1 MHEGG
6 FFYQAF
12 VYLLTAVIAVPVAK
26 RLGLG
31 SVLGYLIGGVLIGPA
46 LLGLIGKEG
55 QDVMHFAEFGVVM
68 MLFVIGLELEPSL
81 LWRLRTSITGM
92 GGMQIVF
99 TTILVGAAAML
110 IGLEWKA
117 ALAIGLTF
125 SLSSTAI
132 VMQTL
137 QEKGL
142 IKSGAGQSSFA
153 VLLFQDIAV
162 IPILA
167 IFPLLATVLVE
178 KAHLSFMETLP
189 AWLQTLFVIGA
200 VVLIVL
206 TGKYI
211 LRHVFRLIA
220 KTAMR
225 EIFTA
230 MVLLLVIG
238 IALLMN
244 FVGLSPAL
252 GAFVAGVVL
261 ANSEYRHELESDI
274 DPFKGLLLGLFFI
287 SVGASINFG
296 LVIDQPV
303 TLLLLTIS
311 LMTIKAVTV
320 FTIGKIFK
328 LGSGESSIFAVA
340 LAQVGE
346 FAFVLFS
353 FSTSLGILDNN
364 TTGMLTAVVAISM
377 AFTPF
382 VFALNEKI
390 IVPFLANKTP
400 KEEISADTIDEKS
413 RVIVAGFGRFGNTAG
428 RFLRAN
434 GVLPTV
440 IDNDSDRVET
450 LRKLGIKVYYGDP
463 TRYDLLHAAGAEEAK
478 IIIIAL
484 DIPEKVIELVH
495 TIKKH
500 FPHVKILARA
510 YDRSDAYELIEA
522 GVDKIYRETLD
533 TSLRMGSDTLR
544 MLGYRAYQ
552 TERMSHIFFKHDEE
566 SIEKLAH
573 HRKDKKEYLTVARQN
588 IEELEEMIKADFTDV
603 DMNRDAGWDT
613 DSLREEF
620 ANKGKIYP

>member
-12 VYLLTAVIAVPVAK
+12 LYLVTAVVTVPIAK

-31 SVLGYLIGGVLIGPA
+31 SVLGYLIGGIIIGPA
-46 LLGLIGKEG
+46 LLGLVGSEG
-55 QDVMHFAEFGVVM
+55 QDIMHFAEFGVVM

-81 LWRLRTSITGM
+81 LWRLRASIVGM
-92 GGMQIVF
+92 GGLQ
-99 TTILVGAAAML
+99 
-110 IGLEWKA
+110 IGLTTLISGATAFAFGLPWNA
-117 ALAIGLTF
+117 SLAIGLTL

-142 IKSGAGQSSFA
+142 LKSGAGQSSFA

-162 IPILA
+162 IPVLA
-167 IFPLLATVLVE
+167 IFPLLATTSGT
-178 KAHLSFMETLP
+178 APANTHPSFMETLP

-200 VVLIVL
+200 VGVIVL
-206 TGKYI
+206 AGKY
-211 LRHVFRLIA
+211 LLNHLFRIIA

-287 SVGASINFG
+287 SVGASIDFG
-296 LVIDQPV
+296 LITAQPL
-303 TLLLLTIS
+303 TIILLTLG
-311 LMTIKAVTV
+311 LMVVKAAVV
-320 FTIGKIFK
+320 FVIGKIFR
-328 LGSGESSIFAVA
+328 LGNGESSIFAVA

-353 FSTSLGILDNN
+353 FSTTLGILDQT
-364 TTGMLTAVVAISM
+364 TTGILTAVVAISM
-377 AFTPF
+377 ALTPF
-382 VFALNEKI
+382 IFTLNEKV
-390 IVPFLANKTP
+390 IVPILARSTSKP
-400 KEEISADTIDEKS
+400 EKEADKIEEQGK
-413 RVIVAGFGRFGNTAG
+413 VIIAGFGRFGNTAG

-434 GVLPTV
+434 GVFPTV

-450 LRKLGIKVYYGDP
+450 LRKLGIKVYYGEP
-463 TRYDLLHAAGAEEAK
+463 ARHDLLHAAGAEEAK

-484 DIPEKVIELVH
+484 DMPEKVLEMVH
-495 TIKKH
+495 TVKKH
-500 FPHVKILARA
+500 FPHAKILARA
-510 YDRSDAYELIEA
+510 YDRSDAYNLMDA
-522 GVDKIYRETLD
+522 GVDNVYRETLD
-533 TSLRMGSDTLR
+533 TSLRMGADTLKL
-544 MLGYRAYQ
+544 LGFRAYQ
-552 TERMSHIFFKHDEE
+552 TERMSNLFYKHDEKNLKE
-566 SIEKLAH
+566 LAT
-573 HRKDKKEYLTVARQN
+573 HRKDKTEYLSAARQA
-588 IEELEEMIKADFTDV
+588 IEDLEALISEDFKDTDIS
-603 DMNRDAGWDT
+603 RDAGWDA

-620 ANKGKIYP
+620 GK

>member
-12 VYLLTAVIAVPVAK
+12 LYLVTAVVTVPIAK
-26 RLGLG
+26 KLGLG
-31 SVLGYLIGGVLIGPA
+31 SVLGYLIGGIIIGPA
-46 LLGLIGKEG
+46 LLGLVGNEG
-55 QDVMHFAEFGVVM
+55 QDIMHFAEFGVVM

-81 LWRLRTSITGM
+81 LWRLRASILGM
-92 GGMQIVF
+92 GGLQIGL
-99 TTILVGAAAML
+99 TALVAGGAAFAF
-110 IGLEWKA
+110 GLSWQA
-117 ALAIGLTF
+117 SLAIGFTL

-142 IKSGAGQSSFA
+142 IKSGAGQSSFS

-167 IFPLLATVLVE
+167 IFPLLATTNTTAPVN
-178 KAHLSFMETLP
+178 AHPSFMETLP

-200 VVLIVL
+200 VGVIVL
-206 TGKYI
+206 AGKY
-211 LRHVFRLIA
+211 LLNHVFRIVA

-287 SVGASINFG
+287 SVGASINFD
-296 LVIDQPV
+296 LVTDQPV
-303 TLLLLTIS
+303 TILLLTLG
-311 LMTIKAVTV
+311 LMFIKAAVV
-320 FTIGKIFK
+320 FVIGKIFR
-328 LGSGESSIFAVA
+328 LGNGESSIFAVA

-353 FSTSLGILDNN
+353 FSSSLGILDSN
-364 TTGMLTAVVAISM
+364 TTGILTAVVAISM
-377 AFTPF
+377 ALTPF
-382 VFALNEKI
+382 IFTFNEKVILPLLARSNPAPEREEDKIEEKGKVI
-390 IVPFLANKTP
+390 I
-400 KEEISADTIDEKS
+400 
-413 RVIVAGFGRFGNTAG
+413 AGFGRFGNTAG

-434 GVLPTV
+434 GVFPTV

-450 LRKLGIKVYYGDP
+450 LRKLGIKVYYGEP
-463 TRYDLLHAAGAEEAK
+463 TRHDLLHAAGAEEAK

-484 DIPEKVIELVH
+484 DIPEKVLEMVH
-495 TIKKH
+495 TVKKH
-500 FPHVKILARA
+500 FPHAKILARA
-510 YDRSDAYELIEA
+510 YDRADAYDLMDA
-522 GVDKIYRETLD
+522 GVDKVYRETLD
-533 TSLRMGSDTLR
+533 TSLRMGADTLKH
-544 MLGYRAYQ
+544 LGYRAYQ
-552 TERMSHIFFKHDEE
+552 TERMSHIFFNHDEE
-566 SIEKLAH
+566 NLKELAA
-573 HRKDKKEYLTVARQN
+573 HRKDKSEYLSAARQA
-588 IEELEEMIKADFTDV
+588 IEELEEIIREDFKDTDV
-603 DMNRDAGWDT
+603 SRDAGWDSE
-613 DSLREEF
+613 SLREEF
-620 ANKGKIYP
+620 GKF

>member
-12 VYLLTAVIAVPVAK
+12 LYLVTAVVTVPIAK

-31 SVLGYLIGGVLIGPA
+31 SVLGYLIGGIIIGPA
-46 LLGLIGKEG
+46 LLGLVGSEG
-55 QDVMHFAEFGVVM
+55 QDIMHFAEFGVVM

-81 LWRLRTSITGM
+81 LWRLRASIVGM
-92 GGMQIVF
+92 GGLQ
-99 TTILVGAAAML
+99 
-110 IGLEWKA
+110 IGLTTLISGATAFAFGLPWNA
-117 ALAIGLTF
+117 SLAIGLTL

-142 IKSGAGQSSFA
+142 LKSGAGQSSFA

-162 IPILA
+162 IPVLA
-167 IFPLLATVLVE
+167 IFPLLATTSGT
-178 KAHLSFMETLP
+178 APANTHPSFMETLP

-200 VVLIVL
+200 VGVIVL
-206 TGKYI
+206 AGKF
-211 LRHVFRLIA
+211 LLNHLFRIIA

-287 SVGASINFG
+287 SVGASIDFG
-296 LVIDQPV
+296 LITAQPL
-303 TLLLLTIS
+303 TIILLTLG
-311 LMTIKAVTV
+311 LMVVKAAVV
-320 FTIGKIFK
+320 FVIGKIFL
-328 LGSGESSIFAVA
+328 LGNGESSIFAVA

-353 FSTSLGILDNN
+353 FSTTLGILDQT
-364 TTGMLTAVVAISM
+364 TTGILTAIVAISM
-377 AFTPF
+377 ALTPF
-382 VFALNEKI
+382 IFTLNEKV
-390 IVPFLANKTP
+390 IVPILPRSTSKP
-400 KEEISADTIDEKS
+400 EKEADKIEEQGK
-413 RVIVAGFGRFGNTAG
+413 VIIAGFGRFGNTAG

-434 GVLPTV
+434 GVFPTV

-450 LRKLGIKVYYGDP
+450 LRKLGIKVYYGEP
-463 TRYDLLHAAGAEEAK
+463 SRHDLLHAAGAEEAK

-484 DIPEKVIELVH
+484 DMPEKVLEMVH
-495 TIKKH
+495 TVKKH
-500 FPHVKILARA
+500 FPHAKILARA
-510 YDRSDAYELIEA
+510 YDRSDAYNLMDA
-522 GVDKIYRETLD
+522 GVDNVYRETLD
-533 TSLRMGSDTLR
+533 TSLRMGADTLKL
-544 MLGYRAYQ
+544 LGFRAYQ
-552 TERMSHIFFKHDEE
+552 TERMSNLFYKHDEKNLKE
-566 SIEKLAH
+566 LAT
-573 HRKDKKEYLTVARQN
+573 HRKDKTEYLSAARQA
-588 IEELEEMIKADFTDV
+588 IEDLEALISEDFKDTDIS
-603 DMNRDAGWDT
+603 RDAGWDA

-620 ANKGKIYP
+620 GK